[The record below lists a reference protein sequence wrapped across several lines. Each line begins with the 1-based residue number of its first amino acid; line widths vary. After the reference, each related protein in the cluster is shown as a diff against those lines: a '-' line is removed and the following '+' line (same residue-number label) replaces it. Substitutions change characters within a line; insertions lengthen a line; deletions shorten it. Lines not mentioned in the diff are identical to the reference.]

1 MSSNQNSH
9 ISQTKWDICSRHL
22 IVFDVCNV
30 TNCIL
35 LDYLLVRVTLRV
47 RLFRGIFCSSTWLS
61 LPISTAFT
69 NHFRDREPLKDFS
82 YFF

>member
-9 ISQTKWDICSRHL
+9 ISQAKWDICSRPL

-35 LDYLLVRVTLRV
+35 LDHLSNTAQGHAQGQVIQRYFLLLPMADVTHQHSIYKS
-47 RLFRGIFCSSTWLS
+47 F
-61 LPISTAFT
+61 
-69 NHFRDREPLKDFS
+69 
-82 YFF
+82 